1 LDAAPQDLA
10 HTGQQERYDDGQYDS
25 YTGYD
30 GQGEYDQT
38 QGYSQA
44 GGYQATRGYDQYGE
58 PSAFDTRRYDLDSDY
73 DAGPALDLVT
83 GYDDED
89 PYQERY
95 GDSGTGP
102 RPQGGKKQKK
112 RGGKPVKLL
121 LLSAAAVVVVG
132 IAGAAVYTFALKHKP
147 AASNS
152 SLAGPLPSA
161 GSTSAATAAC
171 VKQLGPYCHIEMRT
185 EDPVPLALTEL
196 YPPAFTNETDH
207 ASFTRLAT
215 KLDKTCSNA
224 VIGQDLI
231 SALQADKCTQV
242 LRASYASGD
251 NTIMG
256 TIGVLNLESTNEAH
270 HAGKLV
276 GQNDF
281 IAPLSTSKG
290 VGSKLG
296 SGTGVVEAEYKGHYL
311 ILIWAE
317 FATGKAPKTPAQDH
331 QLEQFEADLVAG
343 TANPAL
349 SERMVNGSP
358 STTVG

>member
-1 LDAAPQDLA
+1 
-10 HTGQQERYDDGQYDS
+10 
-25 YTGYD
+25 
-30 GQGEYDQT
+30 
-38 QGYSQA
+38 
-44 GGYQATRGYDQYGE
+44 
-58 PSAFDTRRYDLDSDY
+58 
-73 DAGPALDLVT
+73 
-83 GYDDED
+83 
-89 PYQERY
+89 
-95 GDSGTGP
+95 
-102 RPQGGKKQKK
+102 
-112 RGGKPVKLL
+112 
-121 LLSAAAVVVVG
+121 
-132 IAGAAVYTFALKHKP
+132 
-147 AASNS
+147 
-152 SLAGPLPSA
+152 
-161 GSTSAATAAC
+161 
-171 VKQLGPYCHIEMRT
+171 M
-185 EDPVPLALTEL
+185 
-196 YPPAFTNETDH
+196 
-207 ASFTRLAT
+207 
-215 KLDKTCSNA
+215 
-224 VIGQDLI
+224 IGQDLI

-349 SERMVNGSP
+349 SERMVNGSRRARP
-358 STTVG
+358 RVGGNRGSARAGPRRVCGRPLGEPGGSG